1 VPTLSS
7 YDYAIVRVVP
17 RVEREEFLNAGAIV
31 FSRALGFLDARI
43 DLDRARLTAFAPW
56 LDPSDVA
63 AQLALIPRICA
74 GDSGAGPIA
83 EMPPSERFH
92 WLTAPRS
99 TVVQTSPVHAGLSD
113 DPRSELEHLVETM
126 VRTPAPPASADA
138 APASKSAGD

>member
-74 GDSGAGPIA
+74 GDSGAGLIA
-83 EMPPSERFH
+83 EMPLSERFH

-99 TVVQTSPVHAGLSD
+99 TVVQTSPVHTGLSD

-126 VRTPAPPASADA
+126 VRTPAPPASADT